1 MRTNSEGSDR
11 TLALVTGASSGIGR
25 AYAERLA
32 ADGYDLVVVARRGDR
47 LEELKRRLEA
57 AHGVSV
63 QALVADLSTDPGVR
77 RVDAIASDSRLE
89 IVVDNAALAHYMPFI
104 ELPAEK
110 VEELVR
116 LNALAPVRLI
126 HAALPGMVKRGRG
139 TVISIASQLVFS
151 ATADNPQLPQRAVY
165 TATKAFLF
173 TLVRLLELE
182 LRGSGVRLQVV
193 CPGVVKTEFH
203 TRQDM
208 DMSHM
213 PRLEPEHVVQASLRG
228 LELGEVVCLPSLEE
242 VDRLHRRDESDLEVF
257 MGGMRPVLGTRYAP
271 PDRSG

>member
-1 MRTNSEGSDR
+1 MGTNSEGSDR
-11 TLALVTGASSGIGR
+11 PLALVTGASSGIGR

-213 PRLEPEHVVQASLRG
+213 PRLEPEQVVQASLRG

-242 VDRLHRRDESDLEVF
+242 ADRLHRRDESDLEVF

>member
-1 MRTNSEGSDR
+1 MKTDSEGSGR
-11 TLALVTGASSGIGR
+11 PLALVTGASSGIGR

-47 LEELKRRLEA
+47 LEELRRRLEA
-57 AHGVSV
+57 AHGASV
-63 QALVADLSTDPGVR
+63 QALVADLSTDSGVR
-77 RVDAIASDSRLE
+77 QVDAIASASNVE
-89 IVVDNAALAHYMPFI
+89 MVVDNAALAHYMPFI
-104 ELPAEK
+104 DLPTEK

-126 HAALPGMVKRGRG
+126 HAALPGMVKRGHG
-139 TVISIASQLVFS
+139 TVVSIATQLVFS

-173 TLVRLLELE
+173 TLVRLLDLE
-182 LRGSGVRLQVV
+182 VRGSGVRLQVV

-203 TRQDM
+203 TRQGM

-213 PRLEPEHVVQASLRG
+213 PRLEPEQVVQASLRG
-228 LELGEVVCLPSLEE
+228 LELGEVVCIPSLEE
-242 VDRLHRRDESDLEVF
+242 VDRLHHRDQSDLDVL
-257 MGGMRPVLGTRYAP
+257 MGGMRPVLGERYAP
-271 PDRSG
+271 PDPSG

>member
-1 MRTNSEGSDR
+1 MGTNSEGSGR
-11 TLALVTGASSGIGR
+11 PLALVTGASSGIGR

-57 AHGVSV
+57 AHEVSV
-63 QALVADLSTDPGVR
+63 QPLVTDLSTESGQR

-89 IVVDNAALAHYMPFI
+89 IVVDNAALAHYMSFV

-126 HAALPGMVKRGRG
+126 HAALPGMVKRGHG

-173 TLVRLLELE
+173 TLVRLLDLE
-182 LRGSGVRLQVV
+182 LCGSGVRLQVV

-213 PRLEPEHVVQASLRG
+213 PRLEPEQVVQASLRG
-228 LELGEVVCLPSLEE
+228 LELGEVVCIPSLEE
-242 VDRLHRRDESDLEVF
+242 VDRLKRRDVSDLEVL
-257 MGGMRPVLGTRYAP
+257 MGGMRPVLGERYAP
-271 PDRSG
+271 PDPSG